1 MNLSHTVNIIDLAV
15 IKREFSDQFHPI
27 NMLLNRDILSEETID
42 CEKGKIDG
50 MAVRVNPNLTDE
62 RWNAILL
69 IIRNGAGG
77 SQGIPKHKLRIYE
90 SKTGKGSWR
99 RI

>member
-1 MNLSHTVNIIDLAV
+1 MKLNYAVNIVDLASV
-15 IKREFSDQFHPI
+15 KKEFSGQFHPV
-27 NMLLNRDILSEETID
+27 NMLLNREILSEEMID

-69 IIRNGAGG
+69 IVRNGAGG